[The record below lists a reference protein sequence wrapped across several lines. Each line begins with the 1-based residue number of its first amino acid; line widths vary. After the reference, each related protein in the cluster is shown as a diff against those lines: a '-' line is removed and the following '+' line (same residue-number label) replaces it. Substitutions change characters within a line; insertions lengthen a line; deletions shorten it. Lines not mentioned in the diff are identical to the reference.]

1 MVNKDTFLSPAAAPM
16 GARLRAAQAPPTLD
30 PTRSALRPRHVLTTP
45 SLPPPPPS
53 PAMRLPLLLLL
64 ACLPHSSGME
74 RVAVELPGVP
84 SGLTVY
90 VTRYLARSDVKAGKG
105 ELQMVVGAFDGVCV
119 GKPRYAWK
127 HPSIFMCKDAGAA
140 IEKLVAAYPE
150 IKLSKAISNLGPRAA
165 EPPLQPSLGK
175 RKPQQ
180 HVFFSPEPKMPYL
193 AQRARREHKWQDAQH
208 SVSRLIS
215 AVVKKTVPQLEGL
228 NKRLC
233 AKLGKLKAELKS
245 ANMSNSGFQK
255 AKGKAQSKKKRR
267 NKAWSDASVTIKP
280 RNVKEAAADLAAAV
294 HTASDGVTEV
304 GVEVLD
310 MTKNTPARVTLCP
323 KVSQKRLP
331 FR

>member
-1 MVNKDTFLSPAAAPM
+1 
-16 GARLRAAQAPPTLD
+16 
-30 PTRSALRPRHVLTTP
+30 
-45 SLPPPPPS
+45 
-53 PAMRLPLLLLL
+53 
-64 ACLPHSSGME
+64 ME

-165 EPPLQPSLGK
+165 EPLARAAEPPLQPSLGK

-245 ANMSNSGFQK
+245 ANMSNAGFQRV
-255 AKGKAQSKKKRR
+255 KGKTQGSKKRR
-267 NKAWSDASVTIKP
+267 RKGWSDASVAIKIT
-280 RNVKEAAADLAAAV
+280 AADGAHRAAPPRGRNGPAAGLRAAGRCCGGHQRHDCQGRRILQRHNARAYLGIKQV
-294 HTASDGVTEV
+294 ILHTSED
-304 GVEVLD
+304 D
-310 MTKNTPARVTLCP
+310 
-323 KVSQKRLP
+323 LP
-331 FR
+331 